1 MPKEPRILV
10 IGAGLIGLSTA
21 HALHEKGA
29 EVTVL
34 DARSGPMHG
43 TSYSNS
49 GMIHISQSR
58 PWVGGGDLPH
68 NEAPVQSVLSL
79 ARNSQKILERNFH
92 NLGLLETLSRPAGNY
107 QLFEDDHAARAAQ
120 SEYEDIGIRTELMS
134 DAVKTLG
141 HLALHFPDDRS
152 GNAYDYGTALAKD
165 LEAQKT
171 VFIYKASDLRLRAGD
186 KGVTAQLRGH
196 IFHCDH
202 IVVCAGPQSSRVLS
216 QLGLS
221 LPLNNVRGFAVNFE
235 RPDVPLPE
243 APLMDGVSR
252 SALTVFENSLRLS
265 GTLGEMSAHPLLKRW
280 FHLAPHVM
288 AALSPAKEVWSGL
301 RPVSPLGR
309 PYISRTPFP
318 NLWVNTGHAHMG
330 WTLCAGAGALMAEMI
345 LEGKKDLRF
354 SYSG

>member
-1 MPKEPRILV
+1 MMAVANILV

-21 HALHEKGA
+21 HALQKKGA
-29 EVTVL
+29 QVTLV
-34 DARSGPMHG
+34 DARSGPMRG

-58 PWVGGGDLPH
+58 PWVGGEGLPH
-68 NEAPVQSVLSL
+68 NEAPTQSVLSL
-79 ARNSQKILERNFH
+79 ARDSQQILERNFH
-92 NLGLLETLSRPAGNY
+92 DLGLSETLSRPTGNY
-107 QLFEDDHAARAAQ
+107 QIFEDGQTAKRAQA
-120 SEYEDIGIRTELMS
+120 EYEEIGVRTELMS

-152 GNAYDYGTALAKD
+152 GNAYDYGAALSSE
-165 LEAQKT
+165 LERQKA
-171 VFIYKASDLRLRAGD
+171 VFIYNASDLRLRAGD

-202 IVVCAGPQSSRVLS
+202 IVVCAGPQSPRVLN

-221 LPLNNVRGFAVNFE
+221 LSLNNVRGFAVNFE
-235 RPDVPLPE
+235 RPNMPLPE
-243 APLMDGVSR
+243 APLMDGVTR
-252 SALTVFENSLRLS
+252 SAMTVFEESLRLS

-280 FHLAPHVM
+280 FELAPNVM
-288 AALSPAKEVWSGL
+288 AALSPAKEIWSGL

-309 PYISRTPFP
+309 PYISGTSFP

-345 LEGKKDLRF
+345 LKDKKDPRF